1 MCKAAAVS
9 YAKKNVDQ
17 YNDVLK
23 RFDTVNHLLHQINLP
38 RNSGVE
44 HYVEEYE
51 KKMNELEDYTSKF
64 SIDFKNIDV
73 SVGINADLRRMADEA
88 AALEEEEV

>member
-1 MCKAAAVS
+1 M
-9 YAKKNVDQ
+9 
-17 YNDVLK
+17 
-23 RFDTVNHLLHQINLP
+23 
-38 RNSGVE
+38 
-44 HYVEEYE
+44 EEYE

-73 SVGINADLRRMADEA
+73 SVGINADLRRMANEA